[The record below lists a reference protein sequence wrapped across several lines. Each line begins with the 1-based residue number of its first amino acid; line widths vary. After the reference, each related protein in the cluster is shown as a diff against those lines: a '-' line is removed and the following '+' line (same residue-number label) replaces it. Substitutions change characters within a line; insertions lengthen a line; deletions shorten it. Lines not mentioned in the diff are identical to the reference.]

1 MEMKFLHANYIRR
14 PSMNGKSTHSW
25 TEHVRRITKNG
36 EGSAMID
43 EFVNSFRFIFI
54 YCMRCRWYY
63 SRSSSYSCSLN
74 RNAFFYREVLFLV
87 LETTKSWSYL
97 CGSQFIIICSLNEIK
112 QFFCC
117 VSFLFLLNQFSFFDF
132 FSLSIFM
139 WKINVDAPHK
149 LNVECV

>member
-14 PSMNGKSTHSW
+14 QSMNGKSTHSW

-63 SRSSSYSCSLN
+63 SRSSSYSLSQQKC
-74 RNAFFYREVLFLV
+74 FLI
-87 LETTKSWSYL
+87 EKSY
-97 CGSQFIIICSLNEIK
+97 
-112 QFFCC
+112 
-117 VSFLFLLNQFSFFDF
+117 FLFLRQQKVEVIYADRNLSSFAV
-132 FSLSIFM
+132 LM
-139 WKINVDAPHK
+139 K
-149 LNVECV
+149 